1 MNRQLAAR
9 ALLLASVVFAS
20 SAFAG
25 SNDIQK
31 CVTDAGHV
39 TLTDELCPSGTQ
51 SVKVISGPGDAE
63 EQADA
68 PRVRTMST
76 ERFGPARV
84 PARIVAQLKHS
95 APSRGL
101 TLDVSTL
108 RAARATMQMVDNA
121 SASLRQQRLAG
132 LQ

>member
-1 MNRQLAAR
+1 MNRQIAAR

-25 SNDIQK
+25 NNDIQK
-31 CVTDAGHV
+31 CVTETGHV
-39 TLTDELCPSGTQ
+39 TLTDEVCPSGAQT
-51 SVKVISGPGDAE
+51 VKVISGPADTE
-63 EQADA
+63 EQAA
-68 PRVRTMST
+68 VPHVRTVST

-84 PARIVAQLKHS
+84 PARNIAQMKHT

-108 RAARATMQMVDNA
+108 RAAHANMQMFDNA
-121 SASLRQQRLAG
+121 SSSLRQQRLAG

>member
-1 MNRQLAAR
+1 MNRQIAAR

-31 CVTDAGHV
+31 CVTETGHV
-39 TLTDELCPSGTQ
+39 TLTDEVCPSGTQ
-51 SVKVISGPGDAE
+51 SVKVISGPGDD
-63 EQADA
+63 EQAGA
-68 PRVRTMST
+68 PRVHTVST

-84 PARIVAQLKHS
+84 PARIVAQMKHS
-95 APSRGL
+95 APARGL

-108 RAARATMQMVDNA
+108 RAARASMQMFDNA

>member
-1 MNRQLAAR
+1 MNRQIAAR
-9 ALLLASVVFAS
+9 AILLASVVFAS

-25 SNDIQK
+25 SNEIQK
-31 CVTDAGHV
+31 CVTETGHV
-39 TLTDELCPSGTQ
+39 TLTDEACPGGTQ
-51 SVKVISGPGDAE
+51 TVKVISGPSDAD
-63 EQADA
+63 QAGA
-68 PRVRTMST
+68 AQARTVST

-84 PARIVAQLKHS
+84 PARYVTQMKHS

-108 RAARATMQMVDNA
+108 RAARANMQMFDNA
-121 SASLRQQRLAG
+121 TSSLRQQRLAG